1 MNQANNEHDPNEKTR
16 VDFDALKN
24 QLKNQATQ
32 QKEKEG
38 EDEMAPDGNNSAKK
52 SKLKEAGAGVGGAA
66 VGAGAA
72 MLFMGLT
79 PAPDPAPDP
88 DPVPIPI
95 PEPAHFD
102 GSKVP
107 IATGVN
113 DDMSFSEA
121 FAAARTEVGPGGVF
135 EWRGGVYGTYYA
147 NEWAGFSDDYKQHFS
162 NYQYDVV
169 RHDDLQQTTDDTGQ
183 NIPHESEA
191 NGANTAIHL
200 GQPEQLE
207 IEGLTVTA
215 VPVYTGN
222 NHEPTAMF
230 VDIDNDGVYDIK
242 VDSEGN
248 IAQLPQQDEF
258 TYQVLINEYDGK
270 PVETLIAGET
280 EIAGMVAN
288 EVGLAD
294 NEVVVLHDTIDG
306 HDVAYVQ
313 TVIDGEEV
321 VFIDGVTIGADGNP
335 VPENADGTFDVAIV
349 GEDIYDI
356 HNEDIKIDD
365 IQAHSDPTPNGE
377 QYVDYTPDFENNA
390 NVNDFIDA

>member
-1 MNQANNEHDPNEKTR
+1 MNQANNENEPNEKTR

-32 QKEKEG
+32 QKEPEG
-38 EDEMAPDGNNSAKK
+38 GEETTPSKNDSTKK
-52 SKLKEAGAGVGGAA
+52 SKLQGAGSGIGGAA

-79 PAPDPAPDP
+79 PAPDQDSVPNPGPGPIPTTP
-88 DPVPIPI
+88 DPVQ
-95 PEPAHFD
+95 FD

-113 DDMSFSEA
+113 DDMSFIEA

-147 NEWAGFSDDYKQHFS
+147 NEWDGFSDEYKHQFS

-169 RHDDLQQTTDDTGQ
+169 RHDDRQQITDNPEI
-183 NIPHESEA
+183 NIIHEGEN
-191 NGANTAIHL
+191 NGADTAIHL

-207 IEGLTVTA
+207 IEGRTVTA

-222 NHEPTAMF
+222 SHEPTAMF

-258 TYQVLINEYDGK
+258 TYQILINEYDGK
-270 PVETLIAGET
+270 PIGILMTGEM
-280 EIAGMVAN
+280 EIV
-288 EVGLAD
+288 D
-294 NEVVVLHDTIDG
+294 DEVVVLHETIDG
-306 HDVAYVQ
+306 YDVAYVQ

-321 VFIDGVTIGADGNP
+321 VFIDGVAIGTDGNP
-335 VPENADGTFDVAIV
+335 MPENADGTFDVAVV
-349 GEDIYDI
+349 GEEVFDI
-356 HNEDIKIDD
+356 HDEDIKIDD
-365 IQAHSDPTPNGE
+365 IQSLSDPTSNE
-377 QYVDYTPDFENNA
+377 HYVNYTSDFENNA
-390 NVNDFIDA
+390 NINDFTDA